1 MSMMLL
7 YGVYIVLMYFNRRL
21 ERRALSALAAFRLR
35 YGKGSVMHSSHRE
48 DGERQPLLED
58 SVASNSSAA
67 TLTVEPKM
75 EGEEETGFN
84 DTVDSGKSSEDEREL
99 L

>member
-1 MSMMLL
+1 MSMLLL

-21 ERRALSALAAFRLR
+21 ERRALSSLAAFRLR
-35 YGKGSVMHSSHRE
+35 YGQGSVMHSFHRE
-48 DGERQPLLED
+48 DEERQHLLGD

-67 TLTVEPKM
+67 TLTVEPKI

-84 DTVDSGKSSEDEREL
+84 DTVDSGKSFEDEGEL
-99 L
+99 F